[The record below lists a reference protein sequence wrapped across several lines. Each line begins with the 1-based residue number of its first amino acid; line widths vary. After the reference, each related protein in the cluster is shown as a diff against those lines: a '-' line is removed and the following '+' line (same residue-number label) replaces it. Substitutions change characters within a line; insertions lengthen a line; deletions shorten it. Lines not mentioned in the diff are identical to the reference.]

1 VFAADGKILDRAS
14 TLPDWTLFLTQTQ
27 ICERLASHQMR
38 LQVGDDLPSITE
50 VASRAGVHR
59 DTIYA
64 CVAGDRINLRSQ
76 YALSRVITE
85 LEEEMQGRVRT
96 KLMSVSLTGGQ
107 AQLRF
112 GIGTTIFGQ

>member
-1 VFAADGKILDRAS
+1 L
-14 TLPDWTLFLTQTQ
+14 
-27 ICERLASHQMR
+27 
-38 LQVGDDLPSITE
+38 
-50 VASRAGVHR
+50 
-59 DTIYA
+59 
-64 CVAGDRINLRSQ
+64 AGDRINLRSQ

-85 LEEEMQGRVRT
+85 LEEEMQCRVRT

>member
-1 VFAADGKILDRAS
+1 MPP
-14 TLPDWTLFLTQTQ
+14 TPPDAKVLLSQTQ
-27 ICERLASHQMR
+27 IREWLASHQKR
-38 LQVGDDLPSITE
+38 LRVGDDLPPITE
-50 VASRAGVHR
+50 LANRSGVHR
-59 DTIYA
+59 DTAYA
-64 CVAGDRINLRSQ
+64 CLAGDRINLRSQ

-112 GIGTTIFGQ
+112 GIGTRGIMASVHQVR